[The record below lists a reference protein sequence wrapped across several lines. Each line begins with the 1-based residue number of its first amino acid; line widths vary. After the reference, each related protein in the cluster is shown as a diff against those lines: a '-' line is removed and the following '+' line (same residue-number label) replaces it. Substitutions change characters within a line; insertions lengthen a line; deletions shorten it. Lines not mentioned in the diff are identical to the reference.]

1 MHSVMQAA
9 LQPWL
14 EGFRNKFAPEYC
26 EDPTNQQEL
35 MTQMDYC
42 RHDDTSGG
50 SMLGQHVLQ
59 HRDAT
64 SQVGHHSL

>member
-1 MHSVMQAA
+1 MQAA

-14 EGFRNKFAPEYC
+14 EGFRNEFAPGYC

-35 MTQMDYC
+35 MAQMDYC

-50 SMLGQHVLQ
+50 STCSMLGQHVLQ
-59 HRDAT
+59 RRDTT